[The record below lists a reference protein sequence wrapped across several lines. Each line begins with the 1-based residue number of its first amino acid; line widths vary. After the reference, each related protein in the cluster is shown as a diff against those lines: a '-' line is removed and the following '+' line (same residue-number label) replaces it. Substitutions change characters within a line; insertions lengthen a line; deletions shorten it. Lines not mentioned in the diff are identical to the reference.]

1 MATKVYTSEE
11 LELQDGSKV
20 TVKPLTIK
28 RLRQFMKVINKLNSV
43 EGLGEADDEVED
55 ETLELMVEACAIAIA
70 QSNKELAEDRERLED
85 ALDIPTMWKILE
97 VAGGIQ
103 MGNAVGPMAAGLAGK
118 S

>member
-1 MATKVYTSEE
+1 MATKVFNSEE

-28 RLRQFMKVINKLNSV
+28 RLREFMKVINQLNKI
-43 EGLGEADDEVED
+43 ENIGEADDDVED
-55 ETLELMVEACAIAIA
+55 EALELMVNACGIAIA
-70 QSNKELAEDRERLED
+70 QSNPELAADRERLED

-103 MGNAVGPMAAGLAGK
+103 AGNAGSPMAGLAGK